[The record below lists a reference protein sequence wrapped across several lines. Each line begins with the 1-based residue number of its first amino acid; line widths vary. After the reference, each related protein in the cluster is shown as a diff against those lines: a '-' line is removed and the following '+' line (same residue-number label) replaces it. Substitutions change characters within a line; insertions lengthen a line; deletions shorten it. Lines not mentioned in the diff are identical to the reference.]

1 MEDKKGGRYMTVRL
15 VGRGRL
21 GDLQDTCEITEE
33 LTLCSFDCM
42 GTVSYEQEL
51 KGESNFFET
60 ATRLSKQTKGVVV
73 CGCVTDT
80 RGMKRKSALVAENG
94 RLIGVSDMTHAVDG
108 EVSCGAGLRVYDT
121 KLGRIGVAVAED
133 IAFAQVVDCLVA
145 CGSDFILCP
154 YTHVRDMATQ
164 LLARAYAYLY
174 GVPIVLCGVGY
185 SMIVEADGN
194 LAFATPQNTAVF
206 SLDLQK
212 EYHLV
217 ETRRRGLLH
226 FHG

>member
-1 MEDKKGGRYMTVRL
+1 MTVRL

-21 GDLQDTCEITEE
+21 GDLHDGCTITEE
-33 LTLCSFDCM
+33 ITLCSFDCM

-51 KGESNFFET
+51 KGESDFFEK

-94 RLIGVSDMTHAVDG
+94 RLIGISDMTHSVDG
-108 EVSCGAGLRVYDT
+108 EVGCGAGLHVYDT
-121 KLGRIGVAVAED
+121 KIGRIGVAVADD
-133 IAFAQVVDCLVA
+133 IAFAQVVDCLA
-145 CGSDFILCP
+145 NCGSDVILCP
-154 YTHVRDMATQ
+154 YTQVTDMTPQ
-164 LLARAYAYLY
+164 LLMRAYAYLY

-185 SMIVEADGN
+185 SMIAEADGG

-206 SLDLQK
+206 SLDRRK

-217 ETRRRGLLH
+217 ETRKRGLLH

>member
-1 MEDKKGGRYMTVRL
+1 MTIRF

-21 GDLQDTCEITEE
+21 DDLQNTCDITEDV
-33 LTLCSFDCM
+33 TLCSFDCM

-51 KGESNFFET
+51 KGGSDFFEK
-60 ATRLSKQTKGVVV
+60 ATRLSKQTKGLVV
-73 CGCVTDT
+73 CGCITDT

-121 KLGRIGVAVAED
+121 KFGRVGVAVAED
-133 IAFAQVVDCLVA
+133 IVFPQVAEALTM

-154 YTHVRDMATQ
+154 YPQVVDGKAQ
-164 LLARAYAYLY
+164 LLLRAYAYLY
-174 GVPIVLCGVGY
+174 GVPIALCGVGY
-185 SMIVEADGN
+185 SMLADVEGD
-194 LAFATPQNTAVF
+194 LTFATPQNTAVF
-206 SLDLQK
+206 SVDRRK

-217 ETRRRGLLH
+217 EMRKRGLFH
-226 FHG
+226 FHA

>member
-1 MEDKKGGRYMTVRL
+1 MTIRL

-21 GDLQDTCEITEE
+21 GELQESCDIAEE
-33 LTLCSFDCM
+33 VTLCSFDCM

-51 KGESNFFET
+51 KGESDFFEK

-94 RLIGVSDMTHAVDG
+94 RLIGVSDMTHVVDG

-121 KLGRIGVAVAED
+121 KIGRIGVAVAED
-133 IAFAQVVDCLVA
+133 ISFPQVVNCLAA

-154 YTHVRDMATQ
+154 YPQVTDMTPQ
-164 LLARAYAYLY
+164 LLMRAYAYLY

-185 SMIVEADGN
+185 SMIADADGS
-194 LAFATPQNTAVF
+194 LAFATPQDSAVF
-206 SLDLQK
+206 SLDRRK

-217 ETRRRGLLH
+217 ETRKRGLLQ